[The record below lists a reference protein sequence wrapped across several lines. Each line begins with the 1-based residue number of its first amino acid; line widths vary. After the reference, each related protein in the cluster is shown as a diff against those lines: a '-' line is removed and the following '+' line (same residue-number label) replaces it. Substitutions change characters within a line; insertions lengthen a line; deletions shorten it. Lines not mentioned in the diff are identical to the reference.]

1 MLFTP
6 HNNGLFTKQNGGIY
20 GNKGELTNELNEIL
34 DDNEKTKSVTTS
46 KSGSSSRYDGI
57 RKGWLVD
64 GLVEIELGMMQ
75 NEGQWDAYIKG
86 SLRPVRS

>member
-1 MLFTP
+1 MSSR
-6 HNNGLFTKQNGGIY
+6 G
-20 GNKGELTNELNEIL
+20 IL
-34 DDNEKTKSVTTS
+34 DENGKTKIVTTN

-75 NEGQWDAYIKG
+75 NEGQWDAYVKG